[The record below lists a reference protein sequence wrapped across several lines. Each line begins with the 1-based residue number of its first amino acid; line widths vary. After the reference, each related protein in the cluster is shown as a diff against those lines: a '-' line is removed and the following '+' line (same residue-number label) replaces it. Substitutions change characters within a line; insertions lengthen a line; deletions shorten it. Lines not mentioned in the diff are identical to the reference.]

1 MALNLKSK
9 QFDLEESVLPLN
21 SDRNGF
27 HNQLCCSSSQSPLSL
42 ALLMFKMGI
51 TLSTLIGLMKL
62 NDLQAQKSNKMSG
75 LLEEMI
81 ICVLYFVLQQ
91 V

>member
-1 MALNLKSK
+1 
-9 QFDLEESVLPLN
+9 
-21 SDRNGF
+21 
-27 HNQLCCSSSQSPLSL
+27 
-42 ALLMFKMGI
+42 MFKMGI

-62 NDLQAQKSNKMSG
+62 NDLQAQKSSKMSG

-81 ICVLYFVLQQ
+81 ISVLYFVLQQ

>member
-1 MALNLKSK
+1 MALDLSK

-27 HNQLCCSSSQSPLSL
+27 HNQLFCSSSGSPLYL

-51 TLSTLIGLMKL
+51 TLSTLIWLVTL
-62 NDLQAQKSNKMSG
+62 NDL
-75 LLEEMI
+75 
-81 ICVLYFVLQQ
+81 
-91 V
+91 

>member
-62 NDLQAQKSNKMSG
+62 KAQKSNKMSG

-81 ICVLYFVLQQ
+81 ISVLYFVLQQ